1 MCLYLNCK
9 THGNISFKF
18 LISWMGFLRLLNNF
32 CISRSISQIL
42 YLTFINWHLGVF
54 MVCILVMSNIGRKE
68 SDFKLD
74 FWHFDLLPSLSKLW
88 QILHLKMFR
97 LGSREACVPIS
108 SLDQILLIG
117 SFCPST
123 SPRVWMYLVQNDI
136 QNIEM
141 FIKFFDTGHCTHT
154 YPDYMRNGEPL
165 KTVRRIDT
173 QISQFDF
180 KHVFSGFK

>member
-1 MCLYLNCK
+1 M
-9 THGNISFKF
+9 IF
-18 LISWMGFLRLLNNF
+18 LILLNNF
-32 CISRSISQIL
+32 CLSRNISWIL

-108 SLDQILLIG
+108 SLWPNPADWQLLSINRVICIWCKMKFKILKCSLNFLTQDIAHTHIQITWG
-117 SFCPST
+117 MGNRWNC
-123 SPRVWMYLVQNDI
+123 
-136 QNIEM
+136 
-141 FIKFFDTGHCTHT
+141 
-154 YPDYMRNGEPL
+154 
-165 KTVRRIDT
+165 
-173 QISQFDF
+173 
-180 KHVFSGFK
+180 